1 MATEDEEQMNG
12 AGGDALAAATAS
24 VPTAAPAAPAAQPNM
39 AAPAAGG
46 IGGGGQTDLSALN
59 AATQNLAPGQ
69 SVQDAGMGAVEASVT
84 AAAQETRD
92 RMRAGRDGIESPPSQ
107 WAQDVN
113 NLFTGLTSA
122 ARRAAERIY
131 QPQTQQVQK
140 EPQVQPEKQPQKLS
154 VGKNGRVL
162 VGNEPDNSDPLAKPI
177 SAATA
182 LGSTPPDEVRFNREI
197 DSIFGF

>member
-12 AGGDALAAATAS
+12 VGGDALAAATAGT
-24 VPTAAPAAPAAQPNM
+24 PAGMNNGPAIAPAPAQPN
-39 AAPAAGG
+39 AAPSAMD
-46 IGGGGQTDLSALN
+46 TSALD

-69 SVQDAGMGAVEASVT
+69 SVQDAGMGAVEASVN

-122 ARRAAERIY
+122 ARRAAERLS
-131 QPQTQQVQK
+131 QPQAQPAVQ
-140 EPQVQPEKQPQKLS
+140 QPQEPRIITI
-154 VGKNGRVL
+154 GRNGRAE
-162 VGNEPDNSDPLAKPI
+162 VGSKQQPTAFGESFTAASILSSGGSDAQMRI
-177 SAATA
+177 EQQA
-182 LGSTPPDEVRFNREI
+182 
-197 DSIFGF
+197 DSFFQ